1 MLIPSLIFI
10 TGSLISFST
19 GTSWGTMGILFPLA
33 IPIAAAACQTMAPHL
48 QESYLLIAVAAV
60 FSGAV
65 FGDHC
70 SPFSDTTIVSSIS
83 CGVEPHDHI
92 RTQIPFALITAAVA
106 IIFGFLPAGLGI
118 SPFFLLFSGTVFLIF
133 LPSVLNRFKKNKVKS
148 NG

>member
-1 MLIPSLIFI
+1 M

-33 IPIAAAACQTMAPHL
+33 IPIAATACQAGDPAWQDTYL
-48 QESYLLIAVAAV
+48 QISTAAV

-70 SPFSDTTIVSSIS
+70 SPFSDTTIISSIS

-92 RTQIPFALITAAVA
+92 RTQIPFALITAV
-106 IIFGFLPAGLGI
+106 ITILFGFIPAVLGL
-118 SPFFLLFSGTVFLIF
+118 SPLFLLPMGALFLMF
-133 LPSVLNRFKKNKVKS
+133 LPTVLRWFRV
-148 NG
+148 